1 MESHS
6 LTSSREESNAFI
18 SQLESAEQKSSAEYE
33 SRLESY
39 IDHHFYHPSLEE
51 IKHMPKC
58 GVTIALKRH
67 KSEMQKPRLQSLSNE
82 QNESSLCS
90 VETPL
95 RKIQTEDLYQF
106 LNEFAPE
113 VIEAK
118 ERADNRFL
126 KFIDKVTNNQ
136 GLSYARVRDIYR
148 IQRQANRETVASFE
162 FHSIVLIIRNA
173 IIDRNLFLDWLSNSY
188 VKLIWDSANLV
199 RYLLFSMLYLFEIQ
213 SNSINK
219 KPSDIVSDQFSWI
232 VVYRDAYSYGILIVL
247 AAITIGVKFIDFL
260 AIDRGSISKIAFQ
273 LLEIITSLIFLL
285 SLAIFH
291 YSKSMYFYVPYFL
304 FSLMVIPQVRIILR
318 SCKNFSLN
326 VSDYAMKLTDLLLY
340 IILLVYLG

>member
-1 MESHS
+1 MESQIS
-6 LTSSREESNAFI
+6 LKSCSEESNAFI
-18 SQLESAEQKSSAEYE
+18 SRLESAEQKSSAEYE

-39 IDHHFYHPSLEE
+39 IDHHFYHPSQEE
-51 IKHMPKC
+51 INHMPKW

-67 KSEMQKPRLQSLSNE
+67 KSEMQRPRLQSLE
-82 QNESSLCS
+82 HNESRLY

-106 LNEFAPE
+106 LNEFASE

-148 IQRQANRETVASFE
+148 IQRQANRETAASFE

-199 RYLLFSMLYLFEIQ
+199 RYLLFSMLYLLEIQ
-213 SNSINK
+213 ANSVNK
-219 KPSDIVSDQFSWI
+219 KPSDIVADQFSWI

-285 SLAIFH
+285 SLAILH

-340 IILLVYLG
+340 IMLLVYLG